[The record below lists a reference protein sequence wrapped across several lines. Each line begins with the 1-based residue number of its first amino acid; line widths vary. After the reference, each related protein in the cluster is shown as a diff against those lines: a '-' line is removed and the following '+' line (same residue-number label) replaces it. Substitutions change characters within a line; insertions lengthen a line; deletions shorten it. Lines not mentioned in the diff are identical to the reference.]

1 MSEGGAFLEDG
12 AASEKALGQ
21 GAAGTF
27 RASKDRGEVG
37 EVGVEGGSRRRRKKD
52 RGGPDRM
59 GLRDPCKDFGFY
71 SV

>member
-12 AASEKALGQ
+12 TASEKALGH

-37 EVGVEGGSRRRRKKD
+37 VEGGSRRRRKKD
-52 RGGPDRM
+52 GGGPDRM
-59 GLRDPCKDFGFY
+59 GP
-71 SV
+71 